1 MRRCESQRCEQHKR
15 QHTHRDERA
24 FDDIS
29 HDGDK
34 VQPHVEQGVAD
45 EVQGHVKIDEQTEH
59 AAQADQRGCLDPI
72 AQWRQEQHET
82 KSTQYPITCRP
93 DEGLRRVCAQLVSES
108 RPEQIRKGQQTRGED
123 GRFNP
128 TRKTNTPSRSTP

>member
-1 MRRCESQRCEQHKR
+1 MRINKSAPRIKPDFCEILLATAHPKKVKHAERRNHIDGAVKLLPPLTAHLANHCVRRCDSQRCEQHKR

-34 VQPHVEQGVAD
+34 IQPHVEQGVAD

-59 AAQADQRGCLDPI
+59 AAQADQRGCLYPI
-72 AQWRQEQHET
+72 A
-82 KSTQYPITCRP
+82 
-93 DEGLRRVCAQLVSES
+93 
-108 RPEQIRKGQQTRGED
+108 
-123 GRFNP
+123 
-128 TRKTNTPSRSTP
+128 